1 MSDLIKVRILQH
13 DRTDEI
19 RIGLTTPLDGENSIP
34 KYAELVK
41 KQYEKE
47 SEWCGG
53 FAAACEK
60 YYQRI
65 AIVDAETLQEL
76 HTIYKRKEESDGKAD

>member
-1 MSDLIKVRILQH
+1 MSDLIYIRVLQH
-13 DRTDEI
+13 DTEDNI
-19 RIGLTTPLDGENSIP
+19 RIGAAYPVADLDRLEQGTIE
-34 KYAELVK
+34 V
-41 KQYEKE
+41 YEKE
-47 SEWCGG
+47 FTWCGG

-76 HTIYKRKEESDGKAD
+76 LLIYKRKEA